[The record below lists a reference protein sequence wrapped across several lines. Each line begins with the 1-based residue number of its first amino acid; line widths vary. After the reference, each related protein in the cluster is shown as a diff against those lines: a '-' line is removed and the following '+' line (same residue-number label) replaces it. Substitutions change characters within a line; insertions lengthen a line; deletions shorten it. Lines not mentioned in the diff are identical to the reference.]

1 MNKRN
6 VSIGTL
12 LCLIA
17 SMSWGAMFPV
27 AHSALQYIDPLYFS
41 FFRYVFVSVLLV
53 ILLYF
58 KEGTSAFRLEGR
70 GLQLAFFGV
79 MGFTVYNFMIFSGQ
93 DLLGAS
99 GTIIASIMEALMPM
113 ITVVILWYRTKI
125 KPASLF
131 NVLPVPDSGTLLSI
145 KLQMSFMVIFP
156 GLIALLSW
164 NVGVKLLSPINGILF
179 MSLVPVTTFILI
191 SLQGYAV
198 SMSEFFGTLLVI
210 WALVYNNF
218 YQRKALK
225 MHQAAIEH

>member
-1 MNKRN
+1 M
-6 VSIGTL
+6 
-12 LCLIA
+12 A
-17 SMSWGAMFPV
+17 S
-27 AHSALQYIDPLYFS
+27 
-41 FFRYVFVSVLLV
+41 FVVV
-53 ILLYF
+53 
-58 KEGTSAFRLEGR
+58 TS
-70 GLQLAFFGV
+70 
-79 MGFTVYNFMIFSGQ
+79 
-93 DLLGAS
+93 
-99 GTIIASIMEALMPM
+99 
-113 ITVVILWYRTKI
+113 
-125 KPASLF
+125 ASLF

-218 YQRKALK
+218 YQRKGLK
-225 MHQAAIEH
+225 MHQASIEH